1 MAMIALGHTKCPL
14 CGAVLQ
20 AEDDL
25 VATSHFI
32 ASPSDPLWRYS
43 DAAMHRP
50 CFVAWE
56 LRAQFV
62 ARYNEIVGSK
72 TWGNGTYHHMTDDG
86 TIQSLI
92 RNDRNA

>member
-1 MAMIALGHTKCPL
+1 MIALGHTKCPL
-14 CGAVLQ
+14 CNAVLQ

-32 ASPSDPLWRYS
+32 DTPSDSLWQFS
-43 DAAMHRP
+43 DAAMHRH
-50 CFVAWE
+50 CFLSWE
-56 LRAQFV
+56 LRPQFV
-62 ARYNEIVGSK
+62 ARYNQIVGAI

-86 TIQSLI
+86 TIQSLP